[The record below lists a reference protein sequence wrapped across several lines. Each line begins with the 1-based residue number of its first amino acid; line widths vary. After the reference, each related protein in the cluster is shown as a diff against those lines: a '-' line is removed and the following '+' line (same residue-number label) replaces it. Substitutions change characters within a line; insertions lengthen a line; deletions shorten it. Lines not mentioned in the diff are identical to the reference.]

1 MTSVGPS
8 LADRIDSAL
17 PQTQCRRCGY
27 VDCRAYAEAISS
39 NVADINRCPPGGQEG
54 VRRLAVITG
63 RAVMPLDP
71 NCGAEGPLMRA
82 RIDESACIGCA
93 LCLKAC
99 PVDSILG
106 APKRMH
112 TVITAQCTGCALCIP
127 VCPVDCITM
136 HAEDDGQTG
145 WNAWSAALA
154 EMARARYDSH
164 RRRQAAQAHAE
175 GVSAF
180 QNDADSDATA
190 AKASAVQLALQRA
203 KTRARGA

>member
-1 MTSVGPS
+1 MSHPGPS

-27 VDCRAYAEAISS
+27 ADCRAYAVAISL
-39 NVADINRCPPGGQEG
+39 NEADVNRCPPGGQEG
-54 VRRLAVITG
+54 VRRLAAITG
-63 RAVMPLDP
+63 RAAIPLDP
-71 NCGAEGPLMRA
+71 NCGLEGPLMRA

-112 TVITAQCTGCALCIP
+112 TVMTTECTGCALCIP
-127 VCPVDCITM
+127 VCPVDCITLR
-136 HAEDDGQTG
+136 AENAATTG
-145 WNAWSAALA
+145 WDAWSAAQA
-154 EMARARYDSH
+154 
-164 RRRQAAQAHAE
+164 QAAQARYRAHQLRAAKQPPE
-175 GVSAF
+175 DGAAGR
-180 QNDADSDATA
+180 N

-203 KTRARGA
+203 RTRAQAA